1 MANLPTEKVNELK
14 QLIHSHLN
22 QTDVHSKIRSCLD
35 DSFKAEGDARSGAV
49 DENAVLHTL
58 RERGVINDVMRTLK
72 FEGVDTREG
81 GGQMERDP
89 SPKKRNTDDYL
100 QPKGQYVYNNK
111 QLTSVLFMCALI
123 SI

>member
-81 GGQMERDP
+81 GDQMEKVTDP
-89 SPKKRNTDDYL
+89 STKKRSTDDYL
-100 QPKGQYVYNNK
+100 QPKGQYVFNR
-111 QLTSVLFMCALI
+111 QLTF
-123 SI
+123 SIIFTSPG

>member
-81 GGQMERDP
+81 GGQMERVTDP
-89 SPKKRNTDDYL
+89 STKKRNTDDYL
-100 QPKGQYVYNNK
+100 QPKGQYVYNK
-111 QLTSVLFMCALI
+111 QLTF
-123 SI
+123 SIIFTSPT